1 MKENKKL
8 SDYLASVEPTEF
20 AIRANDAWLDLSK
33 FESYEEF
40 EKVLFELFPCQ
51 EIYFYGFK
59 GIPQEMYEKFKMDW
73 QEAFEDFKQFEM
85 SDNETKRAYKHYL
98 EYVNSYAY
106 GCFEDFTEKYQG
118 YFATETEFAEHFVDE
133 IGLLDGVDSNL
144 VMYFDYAAYAR
155 DLFLNGDFVYCNGYV
170 FSRN

>member
-1 MKENKKL
+1 MKENNF
-8 SDYLASVEPTEF
+8 SDFIANVEPTEY
-20 AIRANDAWLDLSK
+20 AICVNEIWLDLCK
-33 FESYEEF
+33 FNDFAQFKAVVLDLCGNNANVHF
-40 EKVLFELFPCQ
+40 EDFR
-51 EIYFYGFK
+51 
-59 GIPQEMYEKFKMDW
+59 GIPNEMFEKFKVDA
-73 QEAFEDFKQFEM
+73 EECFDDFVQYEM

-98 EYVNSYAY
+98 EYVSSYAY

-144 VMYFDYAAYAR
+144 AMYFDYAAYAR